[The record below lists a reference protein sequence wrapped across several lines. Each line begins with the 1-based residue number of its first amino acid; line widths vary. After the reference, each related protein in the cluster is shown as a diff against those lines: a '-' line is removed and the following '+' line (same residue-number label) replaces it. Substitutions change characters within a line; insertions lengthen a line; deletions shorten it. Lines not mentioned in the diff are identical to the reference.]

1 MVKVTTHTPTC
12 TSQYEINV
20 CVCVCVLF
28 VCLERLLSMR
38 MIKNTDFK
46 AAVKWKLSRVTTIHS
61 ERPQESWPTSWCNLS
76 QWHPPSLLSFSAT
89 VAINKCRWPQKGS
102 KVNFC
107 VCVFFYPWWHC
118 SDSKI
123 NKDQQESTPLS
134 AWHSYP
140 CLAPTLICFSSS
152 RHLHRFWTDRERPQK
167 MCMKVNA
174 IKWFLSIV
182 EISLTLMLTCCSTP

>member
-12 TSQYEINV
+12 TSQYEIN
-20 CVCVCVLF
+20 VCVCVLF

-123 NKDQQESTPLS
+123 IRINRNPHLCRRDTVIPAWPRLWSASVLPDTCTDSERTESDRKKC
-134 AWHSYP
+134 AW
-140 CLAPTLICFSSS
+140 
-152 RHLHRFWTDRERPQK
+152 R
-167 MCMKVNA
+167 
-174 IKWFLSIV
+174 
-182 EISLTLMLTCCSTP
+182 LML